1 MSFVAS
7 SEDELSVELAGM
19 ICRLLI
25 DRGTRARLA
34 VSGKPGE
41 VLIDVDDEDAL
52 LVSTPVPGDEGKA
65 ALLADAGWT
74 ESPQGGRLVRR
85 LLSPVV
91 VITPAALASRA
102 LFRVLGLE
110 NAGQLVLALEDRRAV
125 AEPPEQM
132 AARQEL

>member
-1 MSFVAS
+1 MPLPHGHGRTGGPGQTSPTSVR
-7 SEDELSVELAGM
+7 LSR
-19 ICRLLI
+19 CC
-25 DRGTRARLA
+25 
-34 VSGKPGE
+34 
-41 VLIDVDDEDAL
+41 
-52 LVSTPVPGDEGKA
+52 TPVPGDEGKA